1 MTSMRTRKL
10 AWALVVALTAC
21 AGPSSSTSDSSPS
34 PSPAGSAGPAGEPV
48 HIESNSNG
56 DEYVTIVQR
65 VNAGTGKGSRVAY
78 QLRALSNQADIVG
91 NQTIAT
97 FEQPHITFYDHRGKT
112 LIADSPQAKIQQQD
126 KSVLMSGG
134 VHARAEDGSVLTC
147 DTLRY
152 DGNTERLHGQGH
164 VVLAGP
170 SDLTLTGD
178 DLDGDVRL
186 DDVRVSQRPL

>member
-1 MTSMRTRKL
+1 MTPSAPKL
-10 AWALVVALTAC
+10 VAAVALGLTLAS
-21 AGPSSSTSDSSPS
+21 ASSPS
-34 PSPAGSAGPAGEPV
+34 PSPAASAGPTSEPV

-56 DEYVTIVQR
+56 DEYVTIVHR
-65 VNAGTGKGSRVAY
+65 VNAGTGKGTRIAY

-91 NQTIAT
+91 GETIAT
-97 FEQPHITFYDHRGKT
+97 FAQPHITFYDRRGKT

-152 DGNTERLHGQGH
+152 DGDTERLHGQGH
-164 VVLAGP
+164 VVLSGP

-186 DDVRVSQRPL
+186 DDVRVSQRP